1 MLDSSATVPLSVA
14 SRDQIVNH
22 SSALLV
28 PGDILPDEV
37 FADLRT
43 DHAGEVGAVCIYQGV
58 LQFARDPVLRA
69 FAEHH
74 LVTEQKHLLLIAG
87 WLPRAEY
94 SRLLHLWRLA
104 GFLTGAL
111 PALFG
116 PKAVYAT
123 IEAVETTVVVTTTIY
138 VAPIRYVVQLGDTLF
153 GIAETNRLDM
163 RVLMEM
169 NGISDPDR
177 VEAGQELIF
186 PPANGFIP
194 VAPST
199 TMKP

>member
-1 MLDSSATVPLSVA
+1 MLTLEVA
-14 SRDQIVNH
+14 VSTMTAN
-22 SSALLV
+22 
-28 PGDILPDEV
+28 
-37 FADLRT
+37 
-43 DHAGEVGAVCIYQGV
+43 
-58 LQFARDPVLRA
+58 
-69 FAEHH
+69 
-74 LVTEQKHLLLIAG
+74 LLI
-87 WLPRAEY
+87 
-94 SRLLHLWRLA
+94 SRLISVSMFLA
-104 GFLTGAL
+104 GNLRKSLLAVTIVSGL
-111 PALFG
+111 LSLFFAQRG
-116 PKAVYAT
+116 VDTPPPT

-138 VAPIRYVVQLGDTLF
+138 VAPIRYIVQLGDTLF

-169 NGISDPDR
+169 NGITDPDR

>member
-1 MLDSSATVPLSVA
+1 MLTLEVAVSTMTVNS
-14 SRDQIVNH
+14 
-22 SSALLV
+22 
-28 PGDILPDEV
+28 
-37 FADLRT
+37 
-43 DHAGEVGAVCIYQGV
+43 
-58 LQFARDPVLRA
+58 
-69 FAEHH
+69 
-74 LVTEQKHLLLIAG
+74 LIA
-87 WLPRAEY
+87 
-94 SRLLHLWRLA
+94 RLISVSMFLA
-104 GFLTGAL
+104 GNLRKS
-111 PALFG
+111 LF
-116 PKAVYAT
+116 AVTIVSGLLSLFFAQRGVDTPPPT

-153 GIAETNRLDM
+153 GIAEKNRLDM